1 MSAQRVVV
9 SNAWVVVELA
19 EPACAGVFWYMTRIG
34 GAHWGGVLVAAEQ
47 QDTIVLDLT
56 PPWTGDPTDLHLGRF
71 AWSWANTVT
80 K

>member
-1 MSAQRVVV
+1 MCWSVLVHDEDRRGAPGEV
-9 SNAWVVVELA
+9 SWLLQELDQPRKFAW
-19 EPACAGVFWYMTRIG
+19 T
-34 GAHWGGVLVAAEQ
+34 WGGVLVAAEQ